1 MKNDFAVVITFFSIL
16 SLVSVVSPAL
26 ADKKIA
32 GKIDTLLKDEQ
43 AELKILR
50 RKIAQQENAISKV
63 GKKESVVLKNL
74 QRIGSQLKLKK
85 RELEIYKWNFKNNQK
100 KISSLEPRLKKA
112 EQKIKSHKK
121 NFLGFRLRSIYK
133 EGPIFPLRVAF
144 SSNNVT
150 DLMQRLKYMD
160 LIAQQDSQTLQEYLT
175 KLEKIKQDKSSLYKV
190 RAKLISLKKN
200 TVSKKREIEKTK
212 KEKSVYLKK
221 IKRKKNQSVKVRKEL
236 LASSNNLNSLIDKLL
251 IKLVSGEGLD
261 ISDKKGRLKL
271 PLKGRIL
278 NKFGRKRVKE
288 YESYIVYN
296 GINIRVRRG
305 TPVQAV
311 FDGKVLYTGELEGY
325 GNLVIVG
332 HGKEY
337 HSLYGH
343 LDSIKVAAN
352 KVVKTGEVIALSGDS
367 GSLEGETL
375 YFELRKNGKPI
386 EPVRWFR
393 MAKK

>member
-1 MKNDFAVVITFFSIL
+1 
-16 SLVSVVSPAL
+16 
-26 ADKKIA
+26 
-32 GKIDTLLKDEQ
+32 LKD
-43 AELKILR
+43 LR
-50 RKIAQQENAISKV
+50 KKIAQQENAISKV
-63 GKKESVVLKNL
+63 GKKESAVLKNL
-74 QRIGSQLKLKK
+74 RKIGSQLKLKK

-100 KISSLEPRLKKA
+100 KISSLDPRLKKA

-121 NFLGFRLRSIYK
+121 ILGLRLRSIYK
-133 EGPIFPLRVAF
+133 EGPMFPLRVAF

-160 LIAQQDSQTLQEYLT
+160 MIAQQDSQLLQEYLRQ
-175 KLEKIKQDKSSLYKV
+175 LEQIKQNKSSLYKV
-190 RAKLISLKKN
+190 RAKLVNLKKN
-200 TVSKKREIEKTK
+200 TLSKKREIEKTK
-212 KEKSVYLKK
+212 KKKSAYLKK
-221 IKRKKNQSVKVRKEL
+221 IKKKKNLSVKVRKEL
-236 LASSNNLNSLIDKLL
+236 QAASNNLNELIDKLL
-251 IKLVSGEGLD
+251 VKLVTGEGLD
-261 ISDKKGRLKL
+261 ISDKKGRLNL

-296 GINIRVRRG
+296 GINIRTENG
-305 TPVQAV
+305 TPVKAV
-311 FDGKVLYTGELEGY
+311 FNGKVLFTGELEGY

-332 HGKEY
+332 HGNEY

-343 LDSIKVAAN
+343 LDSIKIAVN
-352 KVVKTGEVIALSGDS
+352 KVVRTGDVIALSGDS

-393 MAKK
+393 VTKK

>member
-1 MKNDFAVVITFFSIL
+1 MKNDFAAVIIFFSIL
-16 SLVSVVSPAL
+16 ILVSVVSPAL
-26 ADKKIA
+26 AGKKVA

-63 GKKESVVLKNL
+63 GKKESAVLKNL
-74 QRIGSQLKLKK
+74 QKIGSQLKLKK

-121 NFLGFRLRSIYK
+121 ILGLRLRSIYK
-133 EGPIFPLRVAF
+133 EGPMFPLRVAF

-160 LIAQQDSQTLQEYLT
+160 LIVQQDSQMLQEYLT
-175 KLEKIKQDKSSLYKV
+175 KLEQIKQDKSSLYTV
-190 RAKLISLKKN
+190 RAKLVSLKKN
-200 TVSKKREIEKTK
+200 AVSKKREIEKTK

-221 IKRKKNQSVKVRKEL
+221 IKRKKNLSVKVRKEL
-236 LASSNNLNSLIDKLL
+236 LAASNNLNSLIDKLL
-251 IKLVSGEGLD
+251 MKLVSGEGLD
-261 ISDKKGRLKL
+261 ISDKKGRLNL
-271 PLKGRIL
+271 PLNGRIL

-296 GINIRVRRG
+296 GINVRARRG

-311 FDGKVLYTGELEGY
+311 FDGKVLYTGQLEGY

-393 MAKK
+393 VAKK

>member
-1 MKNDFAVVITFFSIL
+1 MKNDFAAVIVFFAIL
-16 SLVSVVSPAL
+16 SLVSVASPAL
-26 ADKKIA
+26 ADKKVA
-32 GKIDTLLKDEQ
+32 RKIDTLLKDEQ
-43 AELKILR
+43 AELKALR
-50 RKIAQQENAISKV
+50 KKIAQQENAISKV
-63 GKKESVVLKNL
+63 GEKESAVLKNL
-74 QRIGSQLKLKK
+74 QKIGSQLKLKK

-112 EQKIKSHKK
+112 EQKIKSHK
-121 NFLGFRLRSIYK
+121 NILGLRLRSIYK
-133 EGPIFPLRVAF
+133 EGPMFPLRVAF
-144 SSNNVT
+144 SSNNIT

-160 LIAQQDSQTLQEYLT
+160 LIAQRDSQLLQEYLS
-175 KLEKIKQDKSSLYKV
+175 KLEQIKQDKSSLYKV
-190 RAKLISLKKN
+190 RAKLVNLKKN

-221 IKRKKNQSVKVRKEL
+221 IKRKKNLSVKVRKEL
-236 LASSNNLNSLIDKLL
+236 LAASNNLNKLIDKLL

-261 ISDKKGRLKL
+261 ISDKQGRLIL

-296 GINIRVRRG
+296 GINVKAQKG
-305 TPVQAV
+305 TPVKAV
-311 FDGKVLYTGELEGY
+311 FNGKVLYTGELEGY

-352 KVVKTGEVIALSGDS
+352 KVVRTGEVIALSGDS

-393 MAKK
+393 TAKK

>member
-1 MKNDFAVVITFFSIL
+1 MKTDLRALFAFLVTFSLMVVA
-16 SLVSVVSPAL
+16 SPAL
-26 ADKKIA
+26 ADKNDS
-32 GKIDTLLKDEQ
+32 GQIDTLLKDEQ
-43 AELKILR
+43 AELKALR
-50 RKIAQQENAISKV
+50 KKIAQQENAISKV
-63 GKKESVVLKNL
+63 GKKESAVLKNL
-74 QRIGSQLKLKK
+74 QKIGSQLKLKK

-121 NFLGFRLRSIYK
+121 ILGLRLRSIYK
-133 EGPIFPLRVAF
+133 EGPMFPLRVAF

-150 DLMQRLKYMD
+150 DLMQRIKYTD
-160 LIAQQDSQTLQEYLT
+160 LIAKQDSQLLKEYLT
-175 KLEKIKQDKSSLYKV
+175 ALEQIKQDKSSLYAV
-190 RAKLISLKKN
+190 RAKLVNLKKN
-200 TVSKKREIEKTK
+200 TVSKKKEIEKAK

-221 IKRKKNQSVKVRKEL
+221 IKKKKSLSVKVRKEL
-236 LASSNNLNSLIDKLL
+236 LAASNNLNKLIDKLL
-251 IKLVSGEGLD
+251 VKLVSGEGLD
-261 ISDKKGRLKL
+261 ISDKKGRLNL

-296 GINIRVRRG
+296 GINVRARKG
-305 TPVQAV
+305 TPVKAV

-352 KVVKTGEVIALSGDS
+352 KIVKTGDVIAHSGDS

-393 MAKK
+393 VAKK

>member
-1 MKNDFAVVITFFSIL
+1 MKNDFAAVIIFFSIL
-16 SLVSVVSPAL
+16 ILVSVVSPAL
-26 ADKKIA
+26 AGKKVA

-63 GKKESVVLKNL
+63 GKKESAVLKNL
-74 QRIGSQLKLKK
+74 QKIGSQLKLKK

-121 NFLGFRLRSIYK
+121 ILGLRLRFIYK
-133 EGPIFPLRVAF
+133 EGPMFPLRVAF

-160 LIAQQDSQTLQEYLT
+160 LIAQQDSQMLQEYLT

-190 RAKLISLKKN
+190 RAKLVSLKKN

-221 IKRKKNQSVKVRKEL
+221 IKRKKNLSVKVRKEL
-236 LASSNNLNSLIDKLL
+236 LAASNNLNSLIDKLL
-251 IKLVSGEGLD
+251 MKLVSGEGLD

-296 GINIRVRRG
+296 GINVRARRG

-393 MAKK
+393 VAKK

>member
-1 MKNDFAVVITFFSIL
+1 MKNDFAAVIIFFSIL
-16 SLVSVVSPAL
+16 ILVSVVSPAL
-26 ADKKIA
+26 AGKKVA

-63 GKKESVVLKNL
+63 GKKESAVLKNL
-74 QRIGSQLKLKK
+74 QKIGSQLKLKK

-100 KISSLEPRLKKA
+100 KIFSLEPRLKKA

-121 NFLGFRLRSIYK
+121 ILGLRLRSIYK
-133 EGPIFPLRVAF
+133 EGPIFPLRVVF

-160 LIAQQDSQTLQEYLT
+160 LIAQQDSQMLQEYLT

-190 RAKLISLKKN
+190 RAKLVSLKKN

-221 IKRKKNQSVKVRKEL
+221 IKRKKNLSVKVRKEL
-236 LASSNNLNSLIDKLL
+236 LAASNNLNSLIDKLL
-251 IKLVSGEGLD
+251 MKLVSGEGLD

-296 GINIRVRRG
+296 GINVRARRG

-367 GSLEGETL
+367 GSMEGETL

-393 MAKK
+393 VAKK

>member
-1 MKNDFAVVITFFSIL
+1 MKNDFAAVITFFSIL
-16 SLVSVVSPAL
+16 SLVSVFSPAL
-26 ADKKIA
+26 AGKKVA

-50 RKIAQQENAISKV
+50 KKIAQQENAISKV
-63 GKKESVVLKNL
+63 GKKESAVLKNL
-74 QRIGSQLKLKK
+74 QKIGSQLKLKK

-121 NFLGFRLRSIYK
+121 ILGLRLRSIYK

-160 LIAQQDSQTLQEYLT
+160 LIVQQDSQMLQDYLT
-175 KLEKIKQDKSSLYKV
+175 KLEQIKQDKSSLYTV
-190 RAKLISLKKN
+190 RAKLVSLKKN

-221 IKRKKNQSVKVRKEL
+221 IKRKKNLSVKVKKEL
-236 LASSNNLNSLIDKLL
+236 LAASNNLNSLIDKLL
-251 IKLVSGEGLD
+251 MKLVSGEGLD

-296 GINIRVRRG
+296 GINVRARRG

-393 MAKK
+393 VAKK

>member
-1 MKNDFAVVITFFSIL
+1 MKNDFAAVIIFFSIL

-26 ADKKIA
+26 AGKKVA

-63 GKKESVVLKNL
+63 GKKESAVLKNL
-74 QRIGSQLKLKK
+74 QKIGSQLKLKK

-100 KISSLEPRLKKA
+100 KIFSLEPRLKKA

-121 NFLGFRLRSIYK
+121 ILGLRLRSIYK
-133 EGPIFPLRVAF
+133 EGPMFPLRVAF

-160 LIAQQDSQTLQEYLT
+160 LIAQQDSQMLQEYLT

-190 RAKLISLKKN
+190 RAKLVSLKKN

-221 IKRKKNQSVKVRKEL
+221 IKRKKNLSVKVRKEL
-236 LASSNNLNSLIDKLL
+236 LAASNNLNSLIDKLL
-251 IKLVSGEGLD
+251 MKLVSGEGLD

-296 GINIRVRRG
+296 GINVRARRG

-393 MAKK
+393 VAKK

>member
-1 MKNDFAVVITFFSIL
+1 MKNDFAAVIAFFSIL

-26 ADKKIA
+26 AGKKVA

-63 GKKESVVLKNL
+63 GKKESAVLKNL
-74 QRIGSQLKLKK
+74 QKIGSQLKLKK

-121 NFLGFRLRSIYK
+121 ILGLRLRSIYK

-160 LIAQQDSQTLQEYLT
+160 LIVQQDSQMLQDYLT
-175 KLEKIKQDKSSLYKV
+175 KLEQIKQDKSSLYTV
-190 RAKLISLKKN
+190 RAKLVSLKKN

-221 IKRKKNQSVKVRKEL
+221 IKRKKNLSVKVKKEL
-236 LASSNNLNSLIDKLL
+236 LAASNNLNSLIDKLL
-251 IKLVSGEGLD
+251 MKLVSGEGLD

-296 GINIRVRRG
+296 GINVRARRG

-393 MAKK
+393 VAKK

>member
-1 MKNDFAVVITFFSIL
+1 MKNDFAAVIIFFSIL
-16 SLVSVVSPAL
+16 ILVSVVSPAL
-26 ADKKIA
+26 AGKKVA

-63 GKKESVVLKNL
+63 GKKESAVLKNL
-74 QRIGSQLKLKK
+74 QKIGSQLKLKK

-121 NFLGFRLRSIYK
+121 ILGLRLRSIYK
-133 EGPIFPLRVAF
+133 EGPMFPLRVAF

-160 LIAQQDSQTLQEYLT
+160 LIAQQDSQMLQEYLT

-190 RAKLISLKKN
+190 RAKLVSLKKN

-221 IKRKKNQSVKVRKEL
+221 IKRKKNLSVKVKKEL
-236 LASSNNLNSLIDKLL
+236 LAASNNLNSLIDKLL
-251 IKLVSGEGLD
+251 MKLVSGEGLD

-296 GINIRVRRG
+296 GINVRARRG

-393 MAKK
+393 VAKK

>member
-1 MKNDFAVVITFFSIL
+1 MKNDFAAVITFFSIL

-26 ADKKIA
+26 AGKKVA

-63 GKKESVVLKNL
+63 GKKESAVLKNL
-74 QRIGSQLKLKK
+74 QKIGSQLKLKK

-112 EQKIKSHKK
+112 EQKIKSHK
-121 NFLGFRLRSIYK
+121 NILGLRLRSIYK
-133 EGPIFPLRVAF
+133 EGPMFPLRVAF

-160 LIAQQDSQTLQEYLT
+160 LIAQQDSQMLQEYLT

-190 RAKLISLKKN
+190 RAKLVSLKKN

-221 IKRKKNQSVKVRKEL
+221 IKRKKNLSVKVKKEL
-236 LASSNNLNSLIDKLL
+236 LAASNNLNSLIDKLL
-251 IKLVSGEGLD
+251 MKLVSGEGLD

-296 GINIRVRRG
+296 GINVRAQRG

-343 LDSIKVAAN
+343 LNSIKVAAN

-386 EPVRWFR
+386 EPIRWFR
-393 MAKK
+393 VAKK

>member
-1 MKNDFAVVITFFSIL
+1 MKNNFTAVIAFFSIL
-16 SLVSVVSPAL
+16 SLGSVVSPAL
-26 ADKKIA
+26 AGKTVA
-32 GKIDTLLKDEQ
+32 GEIDTLLKDEQ
-43 AELKILR
+43 AELKALR
-50 RKIAQQENAISKV
+50 KKIVQQEKAISKV
-63 GKKESVVLKNL
+63 GKKESSVLKNL
-74 QRIGSQLKLKK
+74 QKIGSQLKLKK

-112 EQKIKSHKK
+112 ERKIKSHKK
-121 NFLGFRLRSIYK
+121 ILGLRLRSIYK
-133 EGPIFPLRVAF
+133 EGPMFPLRVAF
-144 SSNNVT
+144 SSDNVT
-150 DLMQRLKYMD
+150 DLMQRLKYTD
-160 LIAQQDSQTLQEYLT
+160 LIAQQDSQLLQEYLT
-175 KLEKIKQDKSSLYKV
+175 QFEQIKQDKTSLYAV
-190 RAKLISLKKN
+190 RAKLVNLKKN
-200 TVSKKREIEKTK
+200 TVSKKREIEKAK

-221 IKRKKNQSVKVRKEL
+221 IKRKKNLSVKVRKEL
-236 LASSNNLNSLIDKLL
+236 LAASNNLNKLIDKLL
-251 IKLVSGEGLD
+251 VKLVSGEGLD
-261 ISDKKGRLKL
+261 ISDKKGRLSL

-296 GINIRVRRG
+296 GINVRAKKG

-352 KVVKTGEVIALSGDS
+352 KVVRTGDVIALSGDS

-393 MAKK
+393 VAKK

>member
-1 MKNDFAVVITFFSIL
+1 MKKDFAAVITFFSIL
-16 SLVSVVSPAL
+16 SLVSVFSPAL
-26 ADKKIA
+26 AGKKVA

-50 RKIAQQENAISKV
+50 KKIAQQENAISKV
-63 GKKESVVLKNL
+63 GKKESAVLKNL
-74 QRIGSQLKLKK
+74 QKIGSQLKLKK

-121 NFLGFRLRSIYK
+121 ILGLRLRSIYK
-133 EGPIFPLRVAF
+133 EGPMFPLRVAF

-160 LIAQQDSQTLQEYLT
+160 LIAQQDSQMLQEYLT

-190 RAKLISLKKN
+190 RAKLVSLKKN

-221 IKRKKNQSVKVRKEL
+221 IKRKKNLSVKVRKEL
-236 LASSNNLNSLIDKLL
+236 LAASNNLNSLIDKLL
-251 IKLVSGEGLD
+251 MKLVSGEGLD

-296 GINIRVRRG
+296 GINVRARRG

-393 MAKK
+393 VAKK

>member
-1 MKNDFAVVITFFSIL
+1 MKNDFVAVITFISIL
-16 SLVSVVSPAL
+16 SLVSVPSPAL
-26 ADKKIA
+26 AGKKVD

-63 GKKESVVLKNL
+63 GKKESAVLKNL
-74 QRIGSQLKLKK
+74 QKIGSQLKLKR

-100 KISSLEPRLKKA
+100 KIFSLEPRLKKA

-121 NFLGFRLRSIYK
+121 ILGLRLRSIYK
-133 EGPIFPLRVAF
+133 EGPIFPLRVVF

-150 DLMQRLKYMD
+150 DLMQGLKYMD

-190 RAKLISLKKN
+190 RAKLVSLKKN

-296 GINIRVRRG
+296 GINFRARRG

-332 HGKEY
+332 HGKDY

-393 MAKK
+393 VAKK

>member
-63 GKKESVVLKNL
+63 GKKESAVLKNL
-74 QRIGSQLKLKK
+74 QKIGSQLKLKR

-100 KISSLEPRLKKA
+100 KIFSLEPRLKKA

-121 NFLGFRLRSIYK
+121 ILGLRLRSIYK
-133 EGPIFPLRVAF
+133 EGPMFPLRVAF
-144 SSNNVT
+144 SSNNLT
-150 DLMQRLKYMD
+150 DLMQGLKYMD
-160 LIAQQDSQTLQEYLT
+160 LITQQVSQTLQEYLM
-175 KLEKIKQDKSSLYKV
+175 KLEKIKQDKTSLYKV
-190 RAKLISLKKN
+190 RAKLVSLKKN
-200 TVSKKREIEKTK
+200 TLSKKREIEKTK

-251 IKLVSGEGLD
+251 MKLVSGEGLD

-296 GINIRVRRG
+296 GINFRARRG

-311 FDGKVLYTGELEGY
+311 FDGKVLYSGELEGY

-393 MAKK
+393 VAKK

>member
-1 MKNDFAVVITFFSIL
+1 MKNDFAAVITFFSIL

-26 ADKKIA
+26 AGKKVA

-63 GKKESVVLKNL
+63 GKKESAVLKNL
-74 QRIGSQLKLKK
+74 QKIGSQLKLKK

-100 KISSLEPRLKKA
+100 KIFSLEPRLKKA

-121 NFLGFRLRSIYK
+121 ILGLRLRSIYK
-133 EGPIFPLRVAF
+133 EGPIFPLRVVF

-150 DLMQRLKYMD
+150 DLMQGLKYMD

-190 RAKLISLKKN
+190 RAKLVSLKKN

-221 IKRKKNQSVKVRKEL
+221 IKRKKNLSVKVRKEL
-236 LASSNNLNSLIDKLL
+236 LAASNNLNSLIDKLL
-251 IKLVSGEGLD
+251 MKLVSGEGLD

-296 GINIRVRRG
+296 GINVRARRG

-393 MAKK
+393 VAKK

>member
-1 MKNDFAVVITFFSIL
+1 MKNDFAAVIIFFSIL

-26 ADKKIA
+26 AGKKVA

-63 GKKESVVLKNL
+63 GKKESAVLKNL
-74 QRIGSQLKLKK
+74 RKIGSQLKLKK

-121 NFLGFRLRSIYK
+121 ILGLRLRSIYK

-150 DLMQRLKYMD
+150 DLMQRFKYMD
-160 LIAQQDSQTLQEYLT
+160 LIAQQDSQMLQEYLT

-190 RAKLISLKKN
+190 RAKLVSLKKN

-221 IKRKKNQSVKVRKEL
+221 IKRKKNQSVKVKKEL
-236 LASSNNLNSLIDKLL
+236 LAASNNLNSLIDKLL
-251 IKLVSGEGLD
+251 MKLVSGEGLD
-261 ISDKKGRLKL
+261 ISDKKGRLNL

-288 YESYIVYN
+288 YDSYIVYN

-332 HGKEY
+332 HGMEY

-343 LDSIKVAAN
+343 LDSIKVAVN

-367 GSLEGETL
+367 GSLEGDTL

>member
-1 MKNDFAVVITFFSIL
+1 MKNDFAAVITFFSIL

-26 ADKKIA
+26 AGKKVA

-63 GKKESVVLKNL
+63 GKKESAVLKNL
-74 QRIGSQLKLKK
+74 QKIGSQLKLKK

-100 KISSLEPRLKKA
+100 KIFSLEPRLKKA

-121 NFLGFRLRSIYK
+121 ILGLRLRSIYK
-133 EGPIFPLRVAF
+133 EGPMFPLRVAF

-150 DLMQRLKYMD
+150 DLMQRLKYMN
-160 LIAQQDSQTLQEYLT
+160 LIAQQDSQMLQEYLT

-190 RAKLISLKKN
+190 RAKLVSLKKN

-221 IKRKKNQSVKVRKEL
+221 IKRKKNLSVKVRKEL
-236 LASSNNLNSLIDKLL
+236 LAASNNLNSLIDKLL
-251 IKLVSGEGLD
+251 MKLVSGEGLD

-296 GINIRVRRG
+296 GINVRAKKG

-352 KVVKTGEVIALSGDS
+352 KIIKTGEVIALSGDS

-393 MAKK
+393 VAKK

>member
-1 MKNDFAVVITFFSIL
+1 MKNDFAAVIIFFSIL
-16 SLVSVVSPAL
+16 ILVSVVSPAL
-26 ADKKIA
+26 AGKKVA

-63 GKKESVVLKNL
+63 GKKESAVLKNL
-74 QRIGSQLKLKK
+74 QKIGSQLKLKK
-85 RELEIYKWNFKNNQK
+85 RELEIYQWNFKNNQK
-100 KISSLEPRLKKA
+100 KIFSLEPRLKKA

-121 NFLGFRLRSIYK
+121 ILGLRLRSIYK
-133 EGPIFPLRVAF
+133 EGPIFPLRVVF

-150 DLMQRLKYMD
+150 DLMQGLKYMD

-175 KLEKIKQDKSSLYKV
+175 KLEKIKQDKSSLYTV
-190 RAKLISLKKN
+190 RAKLVSLKKN

-221 IKRKKNQSVKVRKEL
+221 IKRKKNLSVKVRKEL
-236 LASSNNLNSLIDKLL
+236 LAASNNLNSLIDKLL
-251 IKLVSGEGLD
+251 MKLDSGEGLD

-296 GINIRVRRG
+296 GINFRARRG

-332 HGKEY
+332 HGKYY

-352 KVVKTGEVIALSGDS
+352 KIIKTGEVIALSGDS
-367 GSLEGETL
+367 GSQEGETL

-393 MAKK
+393 VAKK

>member
-1 MKNDFAVVITFFSIL
+1 MKNEFEAVIAFFTIL
-16 SLVSVVSPAL
+16 SLVSVTSPAL
-26 ADKKIA
+26 AGKKA
-32 GKIDTLLKDEQ
+32 AVKIDKLLKDEQ
-43 AELKILR
+43 AELKALR
-50 RKIAQQENAISKV
+50 KKIAQQENAISKV
-63 GKKESVVLKNL
+63 GKKESAVLKNL
-74 QRIGSQLKLKK
+74 QKIGSQLKLKK
-85 RELEIYKWNFKNNQK
+85 RELEIYRWNFKNNQK

-121 NFLGFRLRSIYK
+121 FLGLRLRSIYK
-133 EGPIFPLRVAF
+133 EGPMFPLRVAF

-160 LIAQQDSQTLQEYLT
+160 LIAQQDSQLLQEYLT
-175 KLEKIKQDKSSLYKV
+175 QLKQIKQDKSSLYTV
-190 RAKLISLKKN
+190 RAKLVNLKKN
-200 TVSKKREIEKTK
+200 TVSKKKEIEKTK

-221 IKRKKNQSVKVRKEL
+221 IKRKKNLSVKVRKEL
-236 LASSNNLNSLIDKLL
+236 LAASNNLNKLIDKLL
-251 IKLVSGEGLD
+251 EKLVSGEGLD
-261 ISDKKGRLKL
+261 ISDKKGRLNL

-288 YESYIVYN
+288 YDSYIVYN
-296 GINIRVRRG
+296 GINVRAKKG

-393 MAKK
+393 VAKK

>member
-1 MKNDFAVVITFFSIL
+1 MKNDFAAVITFFSIL

-26 ADKKIA
+26 AGKKVA

-63 GKKESVVLKNL
+63 GKKESAVLKNL
-74 QRIGSQLKLKK
+74 QKIGSQLKLKK

-100 KISSLEPRLKKA
+100 KIFSLEPRLKKA

-121 NFLGFRLRSIYK
+121 ILGLRLRSIYK
-133 EGPIFPLRVAF
+133 EGPMFPLRVAF

-160 LIAQQDSQTLQEYLT
+160 LIAQQDSQMLQEYLT

-190 RAKLISLKKN
+190 RAKLVSLKKN

-221 IKRKKNQSVKVRKEL
+221 IKRKKNLSVKVRKEL
-236 LASSNNLNSLIDKLL
+236 LAASNNLNSLIDKLL
-251 IKLVSGEGLD
+251 MKLVSGEGLD

-296 GINIRVRRG
+296 GINVRARRG

>member
-1 MKNDFAVVITFFSIL
+1 MKNDFVAVIAFFSIL
-16 SLVSVVSPAL
+16 SLVSVASPAL
-26 ADKKIA
+26 AGKKIA
-32 GKIDTLLKDEQ
+32 KQIDTLLKDEQ
-43 AELKILR
+43 AELKALR
-50 RKIAQQENAISKV
+50 EKIVQQEKAISRV
-63 GKKESVVLKNL
+63 GEKESAVLKNL
-74 QRIGSQLKLKK
+74 QKIRSQLKLKK
-85 RELEIYKWNFKNNQK
+85 RELEIYKWNFKNNRK

-121 NFLGFRLRSIYK
+121 TLGLRLRSIYK
-133 EGPIFPLRVAF
+133 EGPMFPLRVAF

-150 DLMQRLKYMD
+150 DLMQRLKYTD
-160 LIAQQDSQTLQEYLT
+160 LIAQQDSQLLQEYLT
-175 KLEKIKQDKSSLYKV
+175 KLEQIKQDKSSLYKV
-190 RAKLISLKKN
+190 RAKLVNLKKN

-221 IKRKKNQSVKVRKEL
+221 IKRKKNLSVKVRKEL
-236 LASSNNLNSLIDKLL
+236 LAASNNLNKLIDKLL
-251 IKLVSGEGLD
+251 VKLVSGEGLE
-261 ISDKKGRLKL
+261 ISDKKGRLNL

-296 GINIRVRRG
+296 GINVRAQKG
-305 TPVQAV
+305 TPVKAV
-311 FDGKVLYTGELEGY
+311 FNGRVLYTGELEGY

-343 LDSIKVAAN
+343 LDSIQVAAN
-352 KVVKTGEVIALSGDS
+352 KVVRTGEVIALSGDS

-393 MAKK
+393 IAKK

>member
-1 MKNDFAVVITFFSIL
+1 MKNDFAAVITFFSIL

-26 ADKKIA
+26 AGKKVA

-63 GKKESVVLKNL
+63 GKKESAVLKNL
-74 QRIGSQLKLKK
+74 QKIGSQLKLKK

-100 KISSLEPRLKKA
+100 KIFSLEPRLKKA

-121 NFLGFRLRSIYK
+121 ILGLRLRSIYK
-133 EGPIFPLRVAF
+133 EGPIFPLRVVF

-150 DLMQRLKYMD
+150 DLMQGLKYMD
-160 LIAQQDSQTLQEYLT
+160 LIAQQDSQMLQEYLT

-190 RAKLISLKKN
+190 RAKLVSLKKN

-221 IKRKKNQSVKVRKEL
+221 IKRKKNLSVKVKKEL
-236 LASSNNLNSLIDKLL
+236 LAASNNLNSLIDKLL
-251 IKLVSGEGLD
+251 MKLVSGEGLD

-296 GINIRVRRG
+296 GINVRARRG

-393 MAKK
+393 VAKK

>member
-1 MKNDFAVVITFFSIL
+1 MKNDFAAVIIFFSIL
-16 SLVSVVSPAL
+16 ILVSVVSPAL
-26 ADKKIA
+26 AGKKVA

-63 GKKESVVLKNL
+63 GKKESAVLKNL
-74 QRIGSQLKLKK
+74 QKIGSQLKLKK

-100 KISSLEPRLKKA
+100 KIFSLEPRLKKA

-121 NFLGFRLRSIYK
+121 ILGLRLRSIYK
-133 EGPIFPLRVAF
+133 EGPMFPLRVAF

-160 LIAQQDSQTLQEYLT
+160 LIAQQDSQMLQEYLT

-190 RAKLISLKKN
+190 RAKLVSLKKN

-221 IKRKKNQSVKVRKEL
+221 IKRKKNLSVKVRKEL
-236 LASSNNLNSLIDKLL
+236 LAASNNLNSLIDKLL
-251 IKLVSGEGLD
+251 MKLVSGEGLD

-296 GINIRVRRG
+296 GINVRAPRG

-393 MAKK
+393 VAKK

>member
-1 MKNDFAVVITFFSIL
+1 MKNDFVAVIAFFSIL
-16 SLVSVVSPAL
+16 SLVSVASPAL
-26 ADKKIA
+26 AGKKID
-32 GKIDTLLKDEQ
+32 KQIDTIIKDEQ
-43 AELKILR
+43 AELKALR
-50 RKIAQQENAISKV
+50 EKIVQQEKAISRV
-63 GKKESVVLKNL
+63 GEKESAVLKNL
-74 QRIGSQLKLKK
+74 QKIRSQLKLKK
-85 RELEIYKWNFKNNQK
+85 RELEIYKWNFKNNRK

-121 NFLGFRLRSIYK
+121 TLGLRLRSIYK
-133 EGPIFPLRVAF
+133 EGPMFPLRVAF

-150 DLMQRLKYMD
+150 DLMQRLKYTD
-160 LIAQQDSQTLQEYLT
+160 LIAQQDSQLLQEYLT
-175 KLEKIKQDKSSLYKV
+175 KLEQIKQDKSSLYKV
-190 RAKLISLKKN
+190 RAKLVNLKKN

-221 IKRKKNQSVKVRKEL
+221 IKRKKNLSVKVRKEL
-236 LASSNNLNSLIDKLL
+236 LAASNNLNKLIDKLL
-251 IKLVSGEGLD
+251 VKLVSGEGLE
-261 ISDKKGRLKL
+261 ISDKKGRLNL

-296 GINIRVRRG
+296 GINVRAQKG
-305 TPVQAV
+305 TPVKAV
-311 FDGKVLYTGELEGY
+311 FNGRVLYTGELEGY

-343 LDSIKVAAN
+343 LDSIQVAAN
-352 KVVKTGEVIALSGDS
+352 KVVRTGEVIALSGDS

-393 MAKK
+393 VAKK

>member
-1 MKNDFAVVITFFSIL
+1 MKNDFVAVIAFFSIL
-16 SLVSVVSPAL
+16 SLVSVASPAL
-26 ADKKIA
+26 AGKKIA
-32 GKIDTLLKDEQ
+32 KQIDTLLKDEQ
-43 AELKILR
+43 AELKALR
-50 RKIAQQENAISKV
+50 EKIVQQEKAISRV
-63 GKKESVVLKNL
+63 GEKESAVLKNL
-74 QRIGSQLKLKK
+74 QKIRSQLKLKK
-85 RELEIYKWNFKNNQK
+85 RELEIYKWNFKNNRK

-121 NFLGFRLRSIYK
+121 TLGLHLRSIYK
-133 EGPIFPLRVAF
+133 EGPMFPLRVAF

-150 DLMQRLKYMD
+150 DLMQRLKYTD
-160 LIAQQDSQTLQEYLT
+160 LIAQQDSQLLQEYLT
-175 KLEKIKQDKSSLYKV
+175 NLEQIKQDKSSLYKV
-190 RAKLISLKKN
+190 RAKLVNLKKN

-221 IKRKKNQSVKVRKEL
+221 IKRKKNLSVKVRKEL
-236 LASSNNLNSLIDKLL
+236 LAASNNLNKLIDKLL
-251 IKLVSGEGLD
+251 VKLVSGEGLE
-261 ISDKKGRLKL
+261 ISDKKGRLNL

-296 GINIRVRRG
+296 GINVRAQKG
-305 TPVQAV
+305 TPVKAV
-311 FDGKVLYTGELEGY
+311 FNGRVLYTGELEGY

-343 LDSIKVAAN
+343 LDSIQVAAN
-352 KVVKTGEVIALSGDS
+352 KVVRTGEVIALSGDS

-393 MAKK
+393 IAKK

>member
-1 MKNDFAVVITFFSIL
+1 MKNDFSAVLAFFTIL
-16 SLVSVVSPAL
+16 SLANLASPAL
-26 ADKKIA
+26 AGKNVA
-32 GKIDTLLKDEQ
+32 VKIDSLLKDEQ
-43 AELKILR
+43 AELKALR
-50 RKIAQQENAISKV
+50 KKIEQQEKAISKV
-63 GKKESVVLKNL
+63 GKKESSILKNL
-74 QRIGSQLKLKK
+74 QKIGSQLKLKE

-121 NFLGFRLRSIYK
+121 FLGLRLRSIYK
-133 EGPIFPLRVAF
+133 EGPMFPLRVAF
-144 SSNNVT
+144 SSDNVT

-160 LIAQQDSQTLQEYLT
+160 LIAQQDSQLLQEYLT
-175 KLEKIKQDKSSLYKV
+175 QLEQIKQDRSSLYAV
-190 RAKLISLKKN
+190 RAKLVNLKKN
-200 TVSKKREIEKTK
+200 TVSKKREIEKAK
-212 KEKSVYLKK
+212 KVKSVYLKK
-221 IKRKKNQSVKVRKEL
+221 IKRKKNLSVKVRKEL
-236 LASSNNLNSLIDKLL
+236 LAASNNLNKLIDKLL
-251 IKLVSGEGLD
+251 VKLDSGEGLD
-261 ISDKKGRLKL
+261 ISDKKGRLNL

-288 YESYIVYN
+288 YDSYIVYN
-296 GINIRVRRG
+296 GINVRAEKG

-325 GNLVIVG
+325 GNLVIIG

-343 LDSIKVAAN
+343 LDSIKVTAN
-352 KVVKTGEVIALSGDS
+352 KVVRSGEVIALSGDS

-393 MAKK
+393 VAKK

>member
-1 MKNDFAVVITFFSIL
+1 MKNDFAAVIIFFTIL
-16 SLVSVVSPAL
+16 SLVSVPSPVL
-26 ADKKIA
+26 AGKKVA

-63 GKKESVVLKNL
+63 GNKESAVLKNL
-74 QRIGSQLKLKK
+74 QKIGSQLKLKK

-100 KISSLEPRLKKA
+100 KIFSLEPRLKKA
-112 EQKIKSHKK
+112 EQKIKSHEKI
-121 NFLGFRLRSIYK
+121 LGLRLRSIYK
-133 EGPIFPLRVAF
+133 ERPMFPLRVAF
-144 SSNNVT
+144 SSNNLT
-150 DLMQRLKYMD
+150 DLMQGLKYMD
-160 LIAQQDSQTLQEYLT
+160 LITQQDSQTLQEYLM

-190 RAKLISLKKN
+190 RAKLVSLKKN

-261 ISDKKGRLKL
+261 ISDKKGRLNL

-288 YESYIVYN
+288 YESHIVYN

-311 FDGKVLYTGELEGY
+311 FDGKVLYIGELEGY

-393 MAKK
+393 VAKK

>member
-1 MKNDFAVVITFFSIL
+1 MKNDFAAVIIFFTIL
-16 SLVSVVSPAL
+16 SLVSVPSPVL
-26 ADKKIA
+26 A
-32 GKIDTLLKDEQ
+32 GKNVDEKIDKLLEDEQ

-63 GKKESVVLKNL
+63 GKKESAVLKNL
-74 QRIGSQLKLKK
+74 QKIGSQLKLKR

-100 KISSLEPRLKKA
+100 KIFSLEPRLKKA

-121 NFLGFRLRSIYK
+121 ILGLRLRSIYK
-133 EGPIFPLRVAF
+133 EGPIFPLRVVF

-150 DLMQRLKYMD
+150 DLMQGLKYMD

-190 RAKLISLKKN
+190 RAKLVSLKKN

-296 GINIRVRRG
+296 GINIKVRRG
-305 TPVQAV
+305 TPVQAI

-393 MAKK
+393 VVKK